1 MKLRMIALLAVIL
14 LSTITLA
21 DVKDSAAN
29 GFTITSSF
37 TTKGSPAEVYRKI
50 LAVGDWW
57 SSDHTYSGDAHNLTL
72 DARAGGCWC
81 EKLPKTGGSVMH
93 MQVATAMPGA
103 LLVLNGA
110 LGPLQQMGTSG
121 AMTFRLTPT
130 ADGTKV
136 DFTYAVAGYHP
147 QGMNAIAPM
156 VDKVLM
162 EAVTRLRNYVDFGDP
177 ALKK

>member
-1 MKLRMIALLAVIL
+1 MRSRLLVFFVVMVG
-14 LSTITLA
+14 STLA
-21 DVKDSAAN
+21 LADIKDAGAN
-29 GFTITSSF
+29 GFTISNSF
-37 TTKGSPAEVYRKI
+37 TTHGSPAEVYRKI
-50 LAVGDWW
+50 AAVGDWW
-57 SSDHTYSGDAHNLTL
+57 SAEHTYSGDAHNLTL

-103 LLVLNGA
+103 LLVLTGA

-130 ADGTKV
+130 SDGTKV
-136 DFTYAVAGYHP
+136 DFTYAAAGYHP

-162 EAVTRLRNYVDFGDP
+162 EAVSRLRNYLDFGDP